1 MKKISLQLGE
11 RYSYYTISVSELQN
25 LQTQF
30 SINRRRQRKYLFN
43 DIPGKK
49 GHSWQRDIFLSLV
62 LGNPLPQFELT
73 DLGNGKYLIEDGQ
86 QRTYTI
92 LAILTDCVRLPKEI
106 ESFGP
111 EYLGLANKCFSEL
124 PPEIIKQ
131 ILGTELILLVS
142 TDVNE
147 EELHNRFVLI
157 NNGTPLSAQDKRSA
171 QYTDGATYIQSL
183 VDGVDG
189 TNSTKYKMFYISSV
203 DDKIQH
209 TYIDVSPLARSVE
222 EIVAHWFNTHLAD
235 GKTKEF
241 TQPTLNQ
248 MYDKFW
254 KDDRWKTKISR
265 FETYL
270 KALNT
275 AITQHNK
282 RKDIKGRIFT
292 YSFYVLK
299 TLLDRNINVELST
312 FIEKYITA
320 YAKLKHENKIYKDKK
335 KGVNYTMQDLLRT
348 AAKDHHMKY
357 VIDSITN
364 QIIKDNQ
371 LIEVDSKRTFSKEEK
386 RIKYQ
391 EQTGKCGYCEKDITL
406 DEGVCDHKIPH
417 SAGGRTEIDNLVV
430 ACKYCNSFKSGLP
443 FEAWEAARASMNKVI
458 EA

>member
-1 MKKISLQLGE
+1 MKNISLQFGQK
-11 RYSYYTISVSELQN
+11 YAYYTITVRELQN
-25 LQTQF
+25 LQTKF

-43 DIPGKK
+43 DITGKK

-92 LAILTDCVRLPKEI
+92 LAILTDCVKLPKEI

-111 EYLGLANKCFSEL
+111 EYAGFSNKSFGEL
-124 PPEIIKQ
+124 PPEIINQ
-131 ILGTELILLVS
+131 ILETQLILLVS
-142 TDVNE
+142 NDVSE

-157 NNGTPLSAQDKRSA
+157 NNGTPLTSQDKRSA
-171 QYTDGATYIQSL
+171 QFTDGAAYVQYL
-183 VDGVDG
+183 VDGEDG

-209 TYIDVSPLARSVE
+209 QYIDISPLGRSVE
-222 EIVAHWFNTHLAD
+222 EIVAHWFNSHLA
-235 GKTKEF
+235 GKIKEF
-241 TQPTLNQ
+241 SQSTLNQ

-254 KDDRWKTKISR
+254 KDDRWKSKVSR

-275 AITQHNK
+275 AIIKHNQ

-299 TLLDRNINVELST
+299 NLLDRNINVELST
-312 FIEKYITA
+312 FITKYITA
-320 YAKLKHENKIYKDKK
+320 YACLKHENKLYKDKTD
-335 KGVNYTMQDLLRT
+335 GINYTMQDLLRT
-348 AAKDHHMKY
+348 ASKQHHMQY
-357 VIDSITN
+357 VIDSLAN
-364 QIIKDNQ
+364 RIINDNN
-371 LIEVDSKRTFSKEEK
+371 LIEIDSKRTFTKDEK
-386 RIKYQ
+386 RIKYY
-391 EQTGKCGYCEKDITL
+391 EQGGQCGYCEKEITL

-430 ACKYCNSFKSGLP
+430 SCKYCNSLKSALP
-443 FEAWEAARASMNKVI
+443 FEAWEAARAKMKE
-458 EA
+458 EAIS

>member
-1 MKKISLQLGE
+1 MKNISLQLGK
-11 RYSYYTISVSELQN
+11 RYSYYTITVSELQN
-25 LQTQF
+25 LQTHF

-43 DIPGKK
+43 DIPNKK

-73 DLGNGKYLIEDGQ
+73 DLGSGKYLIEDGQ

-92 LAILTDCVRLPKEI
+92 LAILTDCVKLPKEI

-111 EYLGLANKCFSEL
+111 EYVGLANKSFSEL
-124 PPEIIKQ
+124 PPQIIKQ
-131 ILGTELILLVS
+131 ILETQLILLIS

-157 NNGTPLSAQDKRSA
+157 NNGTPLTSQDKRSA
-171 QYTDGATYIQSL
+171 QFTDGAAYVQFL
-183 VDGVDG
+183 VDGDSG
-189 TNSTKYKMFYISSV
+189 INSTKYKMFYVSSV

-209 TYIDVSPLARSVE
+209 TYIDISPLGRSVE
-222 EIVAHWFNTHLAD
+222 EIVAHWFNTHLA

-241 TQPTLNQ
+241 SQPTLNQ
-248 MYDKFW
+248 MYDKFY
-254 KDDRWKTKISR
+254 KEDKWKTKISR
-265 FETYL
+265 FESYL

-275 AITQHNK
+275 AIVKHNK

-299 TLLDRNINVELST
+299 NLLDRNINVELSS

-320 YAKLKHENKIYKDKK
+320 YAKLKHENKIYKDKND
-335 KGVNYTMQDLLRT
+335 GVNYTMQDLLRT
-348 AAKDHHMKY
+348 ASKQHHMQY
-357 VIDSITN
+357 VTDSLAN
-364 QIIKDNQ
+364 QIINDNT
-371 LIEVDSKRTFSKEEK
+371 LIEVDSKRTFSKDDK

-391 EQTGKCGYCEKDITL
+391 EQDGKCGYCDRDITL

-430 ACKYCNSFKSGLP
+430 ACKYCNGLKSGLP
-443 FEAWEAARASMNKVI
+443 FEAWEAARATMKDEI

>member
-1 MKKISLQLGE
+1 MKNISLQLGK

-43 DIPGKK
+43 DIPNKK
-49 GHSWQRDIFLSLV
+49 GHSWQRDIFLSLA

-73 DLGNGKYLIEDGQ
+73 DLSNGKYLIEDGQ

-92 LAILTDCVRLPKEI
+92 LAILTDCVKLPKEI

-111 EYLGLANKCFSEL
+111 EFIGLSNKCFSEL
-124 PPEIIKQ
+124 SPELRKQ
-131 ILGTELILLVS
+131 ILDTQLILLVS
-142 TDVNE
+142 KEVSE

-157 NNGTPLSAQDKRSA
+157 NNGTPLTSQDKRSA
-171 QYTDGATYIQSL
+171 QFTDGAAYIQYL
-183 VDGVDG
+183 VDGVDV

-209 TYIDVSPLARSVE
+209 TYIDINPLGRSVE
-222 EIVAHWFNTHLAD
+222 EIVAHWFNTHLA
-235 GKTKEF
+235 GKVKEF
-241 TQPTLNQ
+241 SQATLNQ
-248 MYDKFW
+248 MYEKFYTDDK
-254 KDDRWKTKISR
+254 WKTKTSR

-275 AITQHNK
+275 AIIKHNR

-312 FIEKYITA
+312 FMEKYITA
-320 YAKLKHENKIYKDKK
+320 YAKLKNENKIYKDKK
-335 KGVNYTMQDLLRT
+335 DGVSYTMQDLLRT
-348 AAKDHHMKY
+348 AAKQHHMQY
-357 VIDSITN
+357 VIDSLAN
-364 QIIKDNQ
+364 QIVKDNQ
-371 LIEVDSKRTFSKEEK
+371 LVEVDSKRTFSKEEK

-391 EQTGKCGYCEKDITL
+391 EQDAKCGYCNKDITL

-417 SAGGRTEIDNLVV
+417 SAGGRTEIDNLIV
-430 ACKYCNSFKSGLP
+430 ACKYCNSMKNALP
-443 FEAWEAARASMNKVI
+443 FEAWEAARATMKEQI
-458 EA
+458 ES